1 MGLTVR
7 NSKKVIRFNELND
20 VQLGLLRMFS
30 RPMSK
35 EKTLKLKRAIVT
47 FLSDELDKEVE
58 KVVVRKKITTKDYE
72 ALKRKHRRTPKK

>member
-1 MGLTVR
+1 MGIATS
-7 NSKKVIRFNELND
+7 SKKEIHFTELND

-58 KVVVRKKITTKDYE
+58 KVVARKKITAKEYE
-72 ALKRKHRRTPKK
+72 ALKHKHRRTSKK

>member
-7 NSKKVIRFNELND
+7 NSKKEIRFNELND

-30 RPMSK
+30 RPMSR
-35 EKTLKLKRAIVT
+35 EKILKLKRAIVT

-58 KVVVRKKITTKDYE
+58 KAVVRKKITVKDYE
-72 ALKRKHRRTPKK
+72 TLKRKHQRTPKK

>member
-1 MGLTVR
+1 MGLATS
-7 NSKKVIRFNELND
+7 SKREIHFNELND

-35 EKTLKLKRAIVT
+35 EKILKLKRAIVT

-58 KVVVRKKITTKDYE
+58 KTVAEKKITSKDYE
-72 ALKRKHRRTPKK
+72 ALKHKHQRTPKK